1 MAKEKKPYP
10 VLYVL
15 STRGSLFRNGS
26 VNPTLHFGVVTD
38 EARMKEDPEYAAYM
52 DEMINKEI
60 PQAII
65 NKFVVSQPLYLT
77 NDKIPFLLFNSNI
90 DHYSLKEF
98 CKAILQEISFHTG
111 VRHSGVYGLDKTLLL
126 EMNKNPGLLGSMHL
140 SNKGEKLTRSEAMK
154 DFSQPL
160 EFEGDPMDQGI
171 MCPFDIWKEE
181 KRREAL
187 KEQQKSD
194 DEEEIVLW

>member
-77 NDKIPFLLFNSNI
+77 NDKIPFLLFKSNI
-90 DHYSLKEF
+90 DPYLSL
-98 CKAILQEISFHTG
+98 IHI
-111 VRHSGVYGLDKTLLL
+111 
-126 EMNKNPGLLGSMHL
+126 
-140 SNKGEKLTRSEAMK
+140 
-154 DFSQPL
+154 
-160 EFEGDPMDQGI
+160 
-171 MCPFDIWKEE
+171 
-181 KRREAL
+181 
-187 KEQQKSD
+187 
-194 DEEEIVLW
+194 